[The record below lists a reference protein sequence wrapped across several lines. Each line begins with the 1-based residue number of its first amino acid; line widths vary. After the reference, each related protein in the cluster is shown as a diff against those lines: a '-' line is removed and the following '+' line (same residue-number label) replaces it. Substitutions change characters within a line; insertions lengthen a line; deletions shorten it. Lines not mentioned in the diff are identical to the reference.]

1 LFATAQVDVGARQAS
16 KGGDVVRS
24 RKGVVKMLIASVS
37 VYVISYAPAQIPL
50 FYNVMSPTPFRVNWP
65 SHLTVQGGNPY
76 LPAQ

>member
-1 LFATAQVDVGARQAS
+1 
-16 KGGDVVRS
+16 
-24 RKGVVKMLIASVS
+24 MLIASVS